1 MWQACCY
8 AARES
13 LVQTESAEG
22 ATVVE
27 KASARGAS
35 KKQRAAA
42 SNI

>member
-1 MWQACCY
+1 MLLCRPRR
-8 AARES
+8 RES

-35 KKQRAAA
+35 KEQRAAA